1 MTSLTTESNAECKT
15 QETENFT
22 FGQYQLT
29 DPEGK
34 KKTGAANITVS
45 ISDDVY
51 VPMYTE
57 NRIPK
62 GIYDDFGGHNQPPRW
77 PENNLT
83 EMVCK
88 DGLEMEVPVVYN
100 DKRENIT
107 SLAVDTAV
115 NWQRNKIKK
124 IREDINKLAD
134 LDDEKSV
141 KKMISLQKDISKMND
156 GSWTEI
162 ISEFFENTHKYKG
175 REYIGCITREAANK
189 GEDILECGKRCTK
202 EEIKIEFP
210 NPQLIG
216 YCGRPKKG
224 VISRVTAIF
233 VTFLGDGKALEKEL
247 NSNQNSPKTMDFDK
261 IGISTEYYETRK
273 VTMVSAKTALQELKK
288 YANKNQKRDLS
299 RWGQKEMLDVCLY
312 LLKENKI
319 ITQEQ
324 FDKIYN

>member
-1 MTSLTTESNAECKT
+1 MTSLTNRYTGMLLRTEIQS
-15 QETENFT
+15 

-29 DPEGK
+29 DSKGK

-45 ISDDVY
+45 ISDNVY
-51 VPMYTE
+51 IPMYTE

-77 PENNLT
+77 PANDIT
-83 EMVCK
+83 EIVCK
-88 DGLEMEVPVVYN
+88 DGLEMEVPIVYN

-115 NWQRNKIKK
+115 NWQKNKIRKV
-124 IREDINKLAD
+124 REDIIELAC
-134 LDDEKSV
+134 LNDEKSV
-141 KKMISLQKDISKMND
+141 KKMISLQKDLSEMND

-162 ISEFFENTHKYKG
+162 ISEFIENTHKYKE
-175 REYIGCITREAANK
+175 REYIGCITREVANK
-189 GEDILECGKRCTK
+189 GEDMLECGKRCTK
-202 EEIKIEFP
+202 EELRVEFP
-210 NPQLIG
+210 DPKLLG
-216 YCGRPKKG
+216 YCGRPKNG
-224 VISRVTAIF
+224 ENSRVTAIF
-233 VTFLGDGKALEKEL
+233 VTFLGDGKPFEKQL

-273 VTMVSAKTALQELKK
+273 VTMVSAKTALQEIKK

-299 RWGQKEMLDVCLY
+299 RWGQKDMLEMCLY

-324 FDKIYN
+324 FNNIYN